1 MLGSGVAGSESKC
14 MSIREYGIEA
24 ACDGEE
30 RVTHKSR
37 RCEIAESGL
46 IVPGRDNKARN
57 HPSRLHR
64 AGNYLPVP
72 ESRSREG
79 EIHLAATY
87 RLQLPYLF
95 ICLFVKGGEG
105 LSTDLSEKEQKRQAA
120 ASWM

>member
-1 MLGSGVAGSESKC
+1 M
-14 MSIREYGIEA
+14 
-24 ACDGEE
+24 CDGGE

-72 ESRSREG
+72 DSQSREG
-79 EIHLAATY
+79 EIHLLATY
-87 RLQLPYLF
+87 RLPHFYLF
-95 ICLFVKGGEG
+95 ILYFFWCDG
-105 LSTDLSEKEQKRQAA
+105 LSTDVNRKGQNDDDDDVESCCFVDATSARRDR
-120 ASWM
+120 

>member
-1 MLGSGVAGSESKC
+1 M
-14 MSIREYGIEA
+14 
-24 ACDGEE
+24 CDEGGGGGE

-72 ESRSREG
+72 DSQSREG
-79 EIHLAATY
+79 EIHLLAN
-87 RLQLPYLF
+87 L
-95 ICLFVKGGEG
+95 
-105 LSTDLSEKEQKRQAA
+105 
-120 ASWM
+120 